1 MNNNE
6 KSEREHYTKAVF
18 HFTNVS
24 LITNKI
30 KMLSFRLTLPC
41 NCKILPWSHMKSAMI
56 KI

>member
-6 KSEREHYTKAVF
+6 KSEREHYTKAMF

-30 KMLSFRLTLPC
+30 KMLSFRLTLLS
-41 NCKILPWSHMKSAMI
+41 NFKILPWSHKKSAMI